1 MSYVNAGPIVLT
13 DAGYE
18 DSPTGAV
25 TAADLDNL
33 VVEFDV
39 EFDTAYDSGYVY
51 LGDIT
56 ALTPGSDVMIIRMQP
71 DGTNLNFFFTEQNDY
86 ATTVVFEPPNT
97 SAQPLALNT
106 VGSVRI
112 THDETRLLSVY
123 LNDVLVDSGIHANVL
138 DMGVERFHLGYGGA
152 GNATFTNINVSAPVP
167 APLPVVTDLDTDEIT
182 YKGQSTFTVTVT
194 DVPETVH
201 SWGFRFD
208 VSTEEATAI
217 SRSGDVFTLG
227 ITAEIQALPDD
238 EELDGT
244 FWFRPHDYVAP

>member
-1 MSYVNAGPIVLT
+1 VSYNNVGPVVLT
-13 DAGYE
+13 DSQYL
-18 DSPTGAV
+18 DSSAGAV

-56 ALTPGSDVMIIRMQP
+56 ALSPGSDVMIIRMQP

-86 ATTVVFEPPNT
+86 ATAVVFEPPNT

-152 GNATFTNINVSAPVP
+152 GNATFTNINVQS
-167 APLPVVTDLDTDEIT
+167 VVTPAIVSHEAVFYLGQGYYAINAEGIPVSTYYGSDIGGEDAVFVGRNDPYLIFQLTDEIN
-182 YKGQSTFTVTVT
+182 
-194 DVPETVH
+194 
-201 SWGFRFD
+201 
-208 VSTEEATAI
+208 ALTAN
-217 SRSGDVFTLG
+217 DPADDPATLG
-227 ITAEIQALPDD
+227 YEVRIWYGD
-238 EELDGT
+238 
-244 FWFRPHDYVAP
+244 

>member
-56 ALTPGSDVMIIRMQP
+56 GLTPGSDVMIIRMQP

-86 ATTVVFEPPNT
+86 ATTTVFEPPNT
-97 SAQPLALNT
+97 SPQALALNT

-112 THDETRLLSVY
+112 THDEARLLSVY

-152 GNATFTNINVSAPVP
+152 GNATFTNINVSAVAAP
-167 APLPVVTDLDTDEIT
+167 A
-182 YKGQSTFTVTVT
+182 VT
-194 DVPETVH
+194 DVDSDEIVIISQGYFSLT
-201 SWGFRFD
+201 GTD
-208 VSTEEATAI
+208 VPTSTDYGCTIGGEEAEFIARAADLFVFKTTTAI
-217 SRSGDVFTLG
+217 DGLTANASTDDVATVGKAVQLWYGDL
-227 ITAEIQALPDD
+227 
-238 EELDGT
+238 
-244 FWFRPHDYVAP
+244 